1 MTSSPNKPLSSMMV
15 AYQAPGSDRA
25 MSDAIIESEISSMN
39 CVSNR
44 FAEEKSRETVYHFL
58 LRTQEGSRVDA
69 FFMPVDVSFGG
80 QRVWHTERQLKKP
93 DGSVT
98 IFTTVRAT
106 VWFGNQGFAS
116 KRDIQFT
123 LESRDFPTLF
133 QHALAVYEELTDK
146 RLVPDTW
153 SGKVA

>member
-1 MTSSPNKPLSSMMV
+1 MTINPNKPLSSMMV
-15 AYQAPGSDRA
+15 SFHAPGSDRA
-25 MSDAIIESEISSMN
+25 LSDAIIDSEIASMN
-39 CVSNR
+39 YVSNR
-44 FAEEKSRETVYHFL
+44 FSEEKSRETVYHFL
-58 LRTQEGSRVDA
+58 LRTQDGSRVDA

-80 QRVWHTERQLKKP
+80 HRVWHTERQAKKS
-93 DGSVT
+93 DGST
-98 IFTTVRAT
+98 GTLTTVRAT

-123 LESRDFPTLF
+123 LESRDFSTLF

>member
-1 MTSSPNKPLSSMMV
+1 MTASPNKPLSSLMV

-25 MSDAIIESEISSMN
+25 LSDAIIDGEVSSMN
-39 CVSNR
+39 YVSNR
-44 FAEEKSRETVYHFL
+44 FAEEKSRETIYHFL
-58 LRTQEGSRVDA
+58 LRNQDGSRVDA

-80 QRVWHTERQLKKP
+80 QKVWHTERRVKKS
-93 DGSVT
+93 DGTVD
-98 IFTTVRAT
+98 IFTTIRAT

-116 KRDIQFT
+116 KREIQFT

-133 QHALAVYEELTDK
+133 QHALAVYEELTNK

-153 SGKVA
+153 TGKVA